1 MTTLGSLAKAGA
13 LTFGDGYRTRGDQL
27 AETGFRIL
35 RAGDIQEG
43 AYVLESPD
51 FVISHMSG
59 AIGNKVVREG
69 DVVLTTKGTVGRTA
83 FITSIGE
90 PAVYSP
96 QLCFFRPD
104 PDVIEP
110 RFLYYWFS
118 SREFTQQSSSL
129 KSSTDM
135 APYISLSQLAGV
147 NINLAPLSE
156 QRAIAEVLGALD
168 DKIAANSGLVTQA
181 TDLAQAITRRA
192 IEGGDLVSLSS
203 LASITMGS
211 SPKGTSYNETG
222 EGAVLYQGM
231 RDFGTRFPTPRVWT
245 TDPVRTAGM
254 NDVLVSVRAP
264 VGTLNRASEP
274 CCIGRGLAALET
286 SHHAALYHLLLAQQ
300 ENFSPFNSDGTIFGS
315 ISKPQLSNL
324 PVKVPRGGLSELD
337 AVVAPVEDVVGSAI
351 QESTTLAQL
360 RDTLLPALMDG
371 TLRVKDAILHAEEV
385 L

>member
-1 MTTLGSLAKAGA
+1 MWEMQTI
-13 LTFGDGYRTRGDQL
+13 
-27 AETGFRIL
+27 AELCSSVT
-35 RAGDIQEG
+35 
-43 AYVLESPD
+43 
-51 FVISHMSG
+51 SG
-59 AIGNKVVREG
+59 GTPRRDSSANFQP
-69 DVVLTTKGTVGRTA
+69 GTVPWIKTA
-83 FITSIGE
+83 ELLDTDITGCGE
-90 PAVYSP
+90 YISP
-96 QLCFFRPD
+96 QGLASSSAKVLPTGTVLMAMYGATVGQLGRLTIDAACNQAACAMIPD
-104 PDVIEP
+104 P
-110 RFLYYWFS
+110 
-118 SREFTQQSSSL
+118 SRCDSRWLFYALRRNRQSIVGLANGAAQQNLNASHI
-129 KSSTDM
+129 KSYRM
-135 APYISLSQLAGV
+135 YVP
-147 NINLAPLSE
+147 PLPE

-168 DKIAANSGLVTQA
+168 DKIAVNSGLVTQA

-351 QESTTLAQL
+351 QESKTLAQL